1 MNVTVVITVAM
12 VWRLLSAMV
21 QAAAGLTPRRLRFAP
36 RSVHVGFV
44 AAGQVSLRVLRLSYV
59 NIIPPWLYV
68 HLYRLEDEEMA
79 RW

>member
-1 MNVTVVITVAM
+1 MNVPVVITVTM

-21 QAAAGLTPRRLRFAP
+21 QAAAGHTPRRLGFAP

-44 AAGQVSLRVLRLSYV
+44 VDKVAVGQVSLRVLRLSYV

-68 HLYRLEDEEMA
+68 H
-79 RW
+79 